1 MKITLSTILILL
13 YQWATIYAGDLS
25 RSITIMNSSGRRVDI
40 HWVHPDT
47 GEMVLQSDPD
57 VLGKFYN
64 CCIRCV
70 GIIVPHN
77 HYHLSLTLYYP
88 TNK

>member
-1 MKITLSTILILL
+1 MKTTLSTILILL
-13 YQWATIYAGDLS
+13 HQLAIIHASDLS

-57 VLGKFYN
+57 VLGKFIYM
-64 CCIRCV
+64 
-70 GIIVPHN
+70 
-77 HYHLSLTLYYP
+77 
-88 TNK
+88 

>member
-1 MKITLSTILILL
+1 MKTILSTILILL
-13 YQWATIYAGDLS
+13 HQWVIYAGDLS

-57 VLGKFYN
+57 VLGTFCYIYYIHRG
-64 CCIRCV
+64 CCCMR
-70 GIIVPHN
+70 
-77 HYHLSLTLYYP
+77 
-88 TNK
+88 